1 MICGSTSV
9 AAIILILLSI
19 SSEICL
25 LHEVLSLFSTW
36 NPNRWLPLHPKSSPR
51 CVRPPGVGRA
61 GIWAAVSRGVLSEA
75 PSPDPGCSMRPCTHV
90 LSDSAGILRY
100 HSSRSNPDPGGL
112 KKTFRVSP
120 DYKNTAYLL
129 RKKKINQQPRHF
141 LYFAFKILILC
152 YRKPLCLPLHIKFLK
167 GYTQSDMRR
176 QPILCTS
183 VHLNL
188 YYRSLLF
195 IS

>member
-1 MICGSTSV
+1 M
-9 AAIILILLSI
+9 
-19 SSEICL
+19 
-25 LHEVLSLFSTW
+25 
-36 NPNRWLPLHPKSSPR
+36 
-51 CVRPPGVGRA
+51 RPPGVGRA

-129 RKKKINQQPRHF
+129 RKKKINLKMNRVDSEKA
-141 LYFAFKILILC
+141 LYSEVKVAVGARLGECL
-152 YRKPLCLPLHIKFLK
+152 LCLFRDSGNSSSNK
-167 GYTQSDMRR
+167 TADWVRR
-176 QPILCTS
+176 RGHGQPDACPMQFS
-183 VHLNL
+183 
-188 YYRSLLF
+188 
-195 IS
+195 